1 MNKPS
6 KDVLLQYI
14 FDFGIEEAARL
25 LKITPV
31 DIDKSLNPTNDTV
44 YIHKQNYKPVAINST
59 VADVIASNYER
70 LRTKFVGNTSNL
82 KLSQTDE
89 DIFHN
94 TLLKVMEE
102 PDVIED
108 KILEH
113 IEYRL
118 NMICYQIKMDN
129 KLLKKV
135 ITNAVPTESNQA
147 VKEVY

>member
-1 MNKPS
+1 MNKPT

-14 FDFGIEEAARL
+14 FDYGIEETARL
-25 LKITPV
+25 LKITPE
-31 DIDKSLNPTNDTV
+31 DIDKILNPTNDTV
-44 YIHKQNYKPVAINST
+44 YIHKQNYKALPINST
-59 VADVIASNYER
+59 VANVIANNYYR
-70 LRTKFVGNTSNL
+70 LRTKFVGNTTTL
-82 KLSQTDE
+82 ELSQTNE

-118 NMICYQIKMDN
+118 NMIRYQIKMDN
-129 KLLKKV
+129 RLLKKI
-135 ITNAVPTESNQA
+135 ITNAIS
-147 VKEVY
+147 KEAPEADYEVN